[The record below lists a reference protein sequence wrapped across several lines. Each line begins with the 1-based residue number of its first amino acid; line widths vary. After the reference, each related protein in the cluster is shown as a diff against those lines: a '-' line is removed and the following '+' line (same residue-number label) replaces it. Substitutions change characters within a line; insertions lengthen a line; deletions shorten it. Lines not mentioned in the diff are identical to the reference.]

1 MKRSFFIQPSLD
13 TTGFWA
19 SAICAVHC
27 IAVPVLLSFSTFGFL
42 AFLENDY
49 IEYTIICISLIVG
62 VTSLLPSYFRH
73 HRKFNALYFL
83 LAGFS
88 LIFFGRFTTNSLY
101 EIIFTSVGAVCIAFA
116 HLVNFRMCRKYHNN
130 A

>member
-1 MKRSFFIQPSLD
+1 MKSFFLQLSLD

-27 IAVPVLLSFSTFGFL
+27 IAVPVLLSFSTFAFL
-42 AFLENDY
+42 SFLENDFM
-49 IEYTIICISLIVG
+49 EYTIICVSLVLG

-83 LAGFS
+83 LTGFI
-88 LIFFGRFTTNSLY
+88 LIFFGRFTAISVY
-101 EIIFTSVGAVCIAFA
+101 ERSFTSVGAIFIATA
-116 HLVNFRMCRKYHNN
+116 HIVNFRMNRNYRDSV
-130 A
+130 